1 LKKLTIRA
9 ESRVSIEYLCTACQ
23 KQRIIFIPK
32 TILPFLNEGKD
43 IFELVDVH
51 ECGDSSLRATKLFI
65 DTNNSVR
72 SHVLLR
78 TDIDKTPSIIGEQD
92 VEFGIPIPSI
102 SKYKQQ
108 ILTPTIDYG
117 GVNLYSLKIIDK
129 LREEI
134 YYLEENSNN
143 TDNPC
148 NEIVEYSTLNF
159 IETKICINPSL
170 NAKIAQLWIK
180 KINDLIE
187 HLVYLDNFSLAF
199 IPAYIDRII
208 ENPPDD
214 IALLELD
221 LLFQSRIAIPH
232 SYKTNID
239 IFEKNFDEIFPM
251 TPAKVY
257 KIFIKM
263 LKECCRN
270 IKLTIYD
277 IYEIFKNEELIF
289 SFPYFLSLF
298 SKLVSFG
305 FINIEKLEFLTK

>member
-1 LKKLTIRA
+1 
-9 ESRVSIEYLCTACQ
+9 
-23 KQRIIFIPK
+23 
-32 TILPFLNEGKD
+32 
-43 IFELVDVH
+43 
-51 ECGDSSLRATKLFI
+51 
-65 DTNNSVR
+65 
-72 SHVLLR
+72 
-78 TDIDKTPSIIGEQD
+78 
-92 VEFGIPIPSI
+92 
-102 SKYKQQ
+102 
-108 ILTPTIDYG
+108 
-117 GVNLYSLKIIDK
+117 SLKIIDK

-221 LLFQSRIAIPH
+221 LLLQSRIAIPH

-239 IFEKNFDEIFPM
+239 IFEKNFDKIFPM
-251 TPAKVY
+251 TPVKVY
-257 KIFIKM
+257 KLFIKM